1 MVAFLRSP
9 TTHAVAALSIT
20 QIIGW
25 GATFNLPAVIGPAMS
40 ADIGLPI
47 SAIMAGPTVML
58 VIMAAI
64 SWHLARQFEQR
75 GARPIMAFGSL
86 IGALG
91 LLLLSQSGN
100 PPVYFLAWS
109 LLGLAGA
116 GMLTTAAQIAVKEVA
131 GSQARQALGALM
143 LAGGLTST
151 LMWPVTGLLQTQWGW
166 RATTLFY
173 AALLLLVCL
182 PLHVLALARHTRHA
196 GPAPAPAGSGDID
209 MPRFAL
215 LAATF
220 ALNGFVTWGFS
231 LTIIILFQARGLSQA
246 EAISAAALIGI
257 AQLAARVV
265 DFLGSKRWSGLATG
279 LVTSLLFPAS
289 FGLLLLAG
297 GFPTAALF
305 ACLYGLAGGATAV
318 ARATLPLEIFPP
330 QAYARA
336 SARLAVPLNLSFAA
350 APPVFAAILSTSGA
364 EMALL
369 LALGLSSSAL
379 ASLLALFLLQRRMA

>member
-1 MVAFLRSP
+1 MVALLRSP

-25 GATFNLPAVIGPAMS
+25 GTTFNLPAVLGPAMGP
-40 ADIGLPI
+40 DIGLPL

-58 VIMAAI
+58 VIMAVI
-64 SWHLARQFEQR
+64 SWHLACQFEEH

-86 IGALG
+86 IGAFG

-100 PPVYFLAWS
+100 ATVYFLAWFM
-109 LLGLAGA
+109 LGFAGA

-131 GSQARQALGALM
+131 GAQARQALGALM

-151 LMWPVTGLLQTQWGW
+151 LMWPVTGLLQAQWGW
-166 RATTLFY
+166 RATTLLY

-182 PLHVLALARHTRHA
+182 PLHWLALARHTHHSGRGSA
-196 GPAPAPAGSGDID
+196 AAGSGDID
-209 MPRFAL
+209 IARFTL

-246 EAISAAALIGI
+246 EAIAAAALIGI
-257 AQLAARVV
+257 AQLTARFV
-265 DFLGSKRWSGLATG
+265 DFLGSRRWSGLATA

-289 FGLLLLAG
+289 FAFLLLAG
-297 GFPTAALF
+297 GFTTAALF

-318 ARATLPLEIFPP
+318 ARATLPLEIFPSE
-330 QAYARA
+330 AYARA

-350 APPVFAAILSTSGA
+350 APPVFAAIISSAGA
-364 EMALL
+364 ESALL
-369 LALGLSSSAL
+369 LALGLSSAAL
-379 ASLLALFLLQRRMA
+379 ACLLALFLLQRRIA